1 MDGDI
6 EYSLDGENWT
16 KLGVVEGTDTLI
28 KDLDVKARY
37 VRVISTGYKDRW
49 SRVREFTVNKTVKEF
64 ETKATS
70 EGTYT
75 DRSENIRDN
84 NLNSAYIPEG
94 EIKSGD
100 YLLRRIFNERLIS
113 KVTVAQSTD
122 NLSGA
127 KVIGKTVNG
136 ETLDLGVVDKGLN
149 ELVLKNPRQLVSVK
163 LVWEKDAGKVEI
175 FEVKPTFVSLD
186 SIIEDVKNEIQRGK
200 DVLVEHKDKENE
212 ERTQLEEALKNIE
225 NLLNNKASDDEI
237 VRAYEDL
244 TNKIN
249 NFIDSEPNKEEE
261 NKPSKPEGGE
271 NGSEGEEDKEDSE
284 DKNENEDNKDE
295 NGNLPN
301 TGSPL
306 GAGELM
312 LVGAAL
318 ATLGGVTIK
327 KKK

>member
-1 MDGDI
+1 M
-6 EYSLDGENWT
+6 L
-16 KLGVVEGTDTLI
+16 
-28 KDLDVKARY
+28 
-37 VRVISTGYKDRW
+37 
-49 SRVREFTVNKTVKEF
+49 
-64 ETKATS
+64 
-70 EGTYT
+70 
-75 DRSENIRDN
+75 
-84 NLNSAYIPEG
+84 
-94 EIKSGD
+94 
-100 YLLRRIFNERLIS
+100 
-113 KVTVAQSTD
+113 
-122 NLSGA
+122 
-127 KVIGKTVNG
+127 
-136 ETLDLGVVDKGLN
+136 DKGLN

-186 SIIEDVKNEIQRGK
+186 SIIEDIKNEIQRGK
-200 DVLVEHKDKENE
+200 DILVENKDKKNE

-249 NFIDSEPNKEEE
+249 NFIDSESNKEE

-271 NGSEGEEDKEDSE
+271 NGSEGEGDKEDSG

>member
-1 MDGDI
+1 MHSI
-6 EYSLDGENWT
+6 E
-16 KLGVVEGTDTLI
+16 
-28 KDLDVKARY
+28 
-37 VRVISTGYKDRW
+37 
-49 SRVREFTVNKTVKEF
+49 
-64 ETKATS
+64 
-70 EGTYT
+70 
-75 DRSENIRDN
+75 
-84 NLNSAYIPEG
+84 
-94 EIKSGD
+94 
-100 YLLRRIFNERLIS
+100 
-113 KVTVAQSTD
+113 
-122 NLSGA
+122 
-127 KVIGKTVNG
+127 
-136 ETLDLGVVDKGLN
+136 
-149 ELVLKNPRQLVSVK
+149 
-163 LVWEKDAGKVEI
+163 
-175 FEVKPTFVSLD
+175 
-186 SIIEDVKNEIQRGK
+186 
-200 DVLVEHKDKENE
+200 DKENE